1 MKKALVLSLL
11 VLGLGLGVSAQTF
24 SGDWTFDAAA
34 HINAGN
40 IVVTGLATT
49 LDINYSVAGW
59 TFGSGMWVDLGGL
72 NHIQFTVD
80 GSLGAF
86 GLHSMALFGANVPAW
101 YDFENIVSVSIAGI
115 DVYGVF
121 VVSDLAY
128 PQTPSTVGTGWAIGG
143 HGVAGSVEV
152 WAELD
157 FNLQLWGGSWNGPR
171 VYYNY
176 GFDTLYAWDVY
187 QNCDGSLTYDGWVVQ
202 TTSCAVAF
210 SALNIYVEFPLGC
223 LDFVTNVQFTCA
235 GFGSITFGLNDVN
248 LGAGWFQLDDLDVKF
263 TAISKTVTTD
273 FTLTF
278 GDAVCLTPKF
288 DLVQD
293 GLFTI
298 DGIELRA
305 LLFEYAFGATT
316 IKAGELFT
324 TGVLTSGTGYPAYY
338 GFTLDGNLETTDED
352 CIVDDA
358 DEFIGV
364 WYEGLACC
372 DGPINASFVVFF
384 DGNLLAAST
393 STGLFD
399 FILLTANVEVGIGE
413 NFLTRLGMS
422 VSDGDLESI
431 QLGFTFSW

>member
-34 HINAGN
+34 HIGAGN
-40 IVVTGLATT
+40 IVVDNLFSS
-49 LDINYSVAGW
+49 LNIDYSVAGW
-59 TFGSGMWVDLGGL
+59 TFGAGMLVDLTGL
-72 NHIQFTVD
+72 YNIQFGID

-86 GLHSMALFGANVPAW
+86 GLHSMALFYAVPPAW
-101 YDFENIVSVSIAGI
+101 ADFENLVSVSIAGI
-115 DVYGVF
+115 DAYGVF
-121 VVSDLAY
+121 VIQDLANGG
-128 PQTPSTVGTGWAIGG
+128 TGTGWAIGG
-143 HGVAGSVEV
+143 HGVAGAVEV
-152 WAELD
+152 WAEVD
-157 FNLQLWGGSWNGPR
+157 FNLQLWGGPWNGAA

-176 GFDTLYAWDVY
+176 GFDALYGWDFY
-187 QNCDGSLTYDGWVVQ
+187 QYCDGSYDYDHWVVQ
-202 TTSCAVAF
+202 TDSCTAGF

-235 GFGSITFGLNDVN
+235 GFGYVQFGLNDIN
-248 LGAGWFQLDDLDVKF
+248 LGAGWFQLDDLDVRF
-263 TAISKTVTTD
+263 TATNKTVSTD

-288 DLVQD
+288 DLVQN

-298 DGIELRA
+298 DGIVLRA
-305 LLFEYAFGATT
+305 LLFNYTFGATT
-316 IKAGELFT
+316 VKAGELF
-324 TGVLTSGTGYPAYY
+324 YDDYYY
-338 GFTLDGNLETTDED
+338 GFTLDGNLEASDAT
-352 CIVDDA
+352 CIVPDA

-384 DGNLLAAST
+384 DSNLLTASG
-393 STGLFD
+393 SSGLFD
-399 FILLTANVEVGIGE
+399 FILLTANVEIGIGE

-422 VSDGDLESI
+422 VSDGALESI